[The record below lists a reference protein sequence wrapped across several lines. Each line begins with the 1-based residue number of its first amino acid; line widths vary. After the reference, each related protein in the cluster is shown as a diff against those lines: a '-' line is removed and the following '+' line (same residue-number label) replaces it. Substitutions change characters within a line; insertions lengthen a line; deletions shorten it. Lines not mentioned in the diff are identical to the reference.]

1 MSLPS
6 SSYTTPVPLS
16 SASKKSSSDID
27 PDCGMTHLKNEYN
40 RDSLKEKV
48 PEKAE
53 EVEGMEFGE
62 IVE

>member
-1 MSLPS
+1 
-6 SSYTTPVPLS
+6 
-16 SASKKSSSDID
+16 
-27 PDCGMTHLKNEYN
+27 MTHLKNEYI